1 MRWCIQFLVKVDQ
14 YDASKIEVLEGLK
27 AVRKVPGMYIGNTST
42 EGLHHMIS
50 EVVDNSVDESGAGY
64 GDKIYVTIGSD
75 GSVTV
80 EDNGRGIPVDI
91 HPKYGKPGL
100 EIVLTELHS
109 GAKFDKKVYKVTGG
123 LHGVGV
129 HVVNALSS
137 KLIAIVKK
145 NNKMYSMIFSKGI
158 TEENLKEYSPDK
170 IGSLGVS
177 INMPDQT
184 GTITKFWPDPEIFQT
199 TKFSREIV
207 EKRLRELAYLN
218 SNLTF
223 IIIDEINSYVNTYH
237 FSGGISEFV
246 SYISEGDTSILK
258 ATIHEKSEKDGI
270 FLEYA
275 IQYTTSS
282 TETIE
287 GFVNNIGTPEGGT
300 HIIGFKAGLSKAVLD
315 YARKKENMKG
325 TDSIIGEDIREG
337 IVAIIHVK
345 MMNPQFEGQTKAK
358 LGNSEVKGIV
368 QSMVE
373 STMKLFLESYPNIA
387 DLILKRAILAAE
399 AREASRKARELV
411 KRKTTLESGSL
422 PGKLSDCSSSDR
434 EKSELYI
441 VEGNSAGGST
451 KQARNREFQAVLPL
465 RGKILNVEKV
475 SDDKAFGN
483 QIIRDLIAVLGAG
496 IGDGIEI
503 SKLRYGKVIIMTDAD
518 VDGAHIRT
526 LLLTF
531 FYRHARTL
539 ITNGNIFFA
548 EPPLYRI
555 QKGEKVFYVYSEE
568 ERTKITES
576 LGKNVVT
583 QRFKGLGEMNPEQ
596 LWETAMNP
604 DSRKLVKVEIESAVE
619 SDKTFSVLMGEK
631 VEPRRRFI
639 EENAKFVKDI
649 DI

>member
-1 MRWCIQFLVKVDQ
+1 MDQ

-42 EGLHHMIS
+42 EGLHHMVS

-64 GDKIYVTIGSD
+64 GNKIYVTIGSD

-145 NNKMYSMIFSKGI
+145 NDKMYSMIFSKGI
-158 TEENLKEYSPDK
+158 TQENLKEYSPDE

-223 IIIDEINSYVNTYH
+223 IIIDEISSYVNTFH

-246 SYISEGDTSILK
+246 SYISEGDTPVLK
-258 ATIHEKSEKDGI
+258 GTIHENSEKDGI
-270 FLEYA
+270 LLEYA

-315 YARKKENMKG
+315 YARKKENLKG
-325 TDSIIGEDIREG
+325 TDTIIGEDIREG

-411 KRKTTLESGSL
+411 KRKTTLESGTL
-422 PGKLSDCSSSDR
+422 PGKLSDCSTSDR

-483 QIIRDLIAVLGAG
+483 QIIKDLIAVLGAG
-496 IGDGIEI
+496 IGDGIDI
-503 SKLRYGKVIIMTDAD
+503 TKLRYGKVIIMTDAD

-531 FYRHARTL
+531 FYRHSRTL

-568 ERTKITES
+568 ERTEITES

-604 DSRKLVKVEIESAVE
+604 DSRKLVKVEIESVGEA
-619 SDKTFSVLMGEK
+619 DKAFSVLMGEK

-639 EENAKFVKDI
+639 EDNAKFVKDI

>member
-1 MRWCIQFLVKVDQ
+1 MRRSIQFLVKVDQ

-50 EVVDNSVDESGAGY
+50 EVVDNSVDEAGAGY
-64 GDKIYVTIGSD
+64 GDRIYVTMGSD
-75 GSVTV
+75 GSITV
-80 EDNGRGIPVDI
+80 EDNGRGIPVDL

-137 KLIAIVKK
+137 KLIAVVKK
-145 NNKMYSMIFSKGI
+145 NGIMYSMVFKQGI
-158 TEENLKEYSPDK
+158 TQESLKEHSRDE
-170 IGSLGVS
+170 IGNLDVT

-199 TKFSREIV
+199 TKFSRDLI

-223 IIIDEINSYVNTYH
+223 VLVDELNSYINTFH

-246 SYISEGDTSILK
+246 SYISEGDTAILK
-258 ATIHEKSEKDGI
+258 GTIHERSEKDGI
-270 FLEYA
+270 ILEYA
-275 IQYTTSS
+275 VQYTTSS

-315 YARKKENMKG
+315 YARKRESIKG
-325 TDSIIGEDIREG
+325 TNSIIGEDIREG
-337 IVAIIHVK
+337 IVSIIHVK

-373 STMKLFLESYPNIA
+373 STMKLYLESYPNIA
-387 DLILKRAILAAE
+387 DVIVKRAVLAAE

-411 KRKTTLESGSL
+411 KRKTTLESGTL
-422 PGKLSDCSSSDR
+422 PGKLSDCSTSDR

-483 QIIRDLIAVLGAG
+483 QIIKDLIAVLGAG
-496 IGDGIEI
+496 IGDSIEI
-503 SKLRYGKVIIMTDAD
+503 AKLRYGKIIIMTDAD

-539 ITNGNIFFA
+539 ISNGNIFFA

-568 ERTKITES
+568 ERKSITES
-576 LGKNVVT
+576 LGKNVIT
-583 QRFKGLGEMNPEQ
+583 QRFKGLGEMNAEQ

-604 DSRKLVKVEIESAVE
+604 ESRKLVKVEIESALE
-619 SDKTFSVLMGEK
+619 ADNTFSVLMGEK

-639 EENAKFVKDI
+639 EENAKYVKDI

>member
-158 TEENLKEYSPDK
+158 TEENLKEYSPDE

-337 IVAIIHVK
+337 IVAIIHIK

-483 QIIRDLIAVLGAG
+483 QIIRDLIA
-496 IGDGIEI
+496 D
-503 SKLRYGKVIIMTDAD
+503 YDA
-518 VDGAHIRT
+518 HC
-526 LLLTF
+526 
-531 FYRHARTL
+531 
-539 ITNGNIFFA
+539 
-548 EPPLYRI
+548 
-555 QKGEKVFYVYSEE
+555 VF
-568 ERTKITES
+568 
-576 LGKNVVT
+576 
-583 QRFKGLGEMNPEQ
+583 
-596 LWETAMNP
+596 
-604 DSRKLVKVEIESAVE
+604 
-619 SDKTFSVLMGEK
+619 
-631 VEPRRRFI
+631 
-639 EENAKFVKDI
+639 
-649 DI
+649 